1 MSTEDDPLQHPRA
14 VDNLQIE
21 STDQPEQVIAKPN
34 DKCIGNRRFR
44 TILLCAVLE
53 LFCCLSAKYLWKLV
67 HWSLERE
74 SMSDDC
80 ASCEAAAHS
89 RAYAADVIFIGL
101 ILSMVFLLVMF
112 LMLFTPKCDPNTY
125 RLARIPGIWLL
136 LGAIMYLV
144 GWIWWIIADRIALEY
159 DQLSSEEQTEKDA
172 EC

>member
-1 MSTEDDPLQHPRA
+1 MLVSGGPFLNLGGPVFQHTFK
-14 VDNLQIE
+14 IFY
-21 STDQPEQVIAKPN
+21 KN
-34 DKCIGNRRFR
+34 DLR
-44 TILLCAVLE
+44 
-53 LFCCLSAKYLWKLV
+53 KYLWKLV

-74 SMSDDC
+74 SMADDC

-112 LMLFTPKCDPNTY
+112 LMLFTPKCDPNTC

-144 GWIWWIIADRIALEY
+144 GWIWWIIADRIVLEY